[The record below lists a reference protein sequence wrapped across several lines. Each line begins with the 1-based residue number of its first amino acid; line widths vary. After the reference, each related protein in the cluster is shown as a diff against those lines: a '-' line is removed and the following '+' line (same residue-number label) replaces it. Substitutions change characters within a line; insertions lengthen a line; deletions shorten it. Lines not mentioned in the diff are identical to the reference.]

1 MSKILAVLIAGL
13 FSVGAYAAEPKKEEA
28 KPVAATAAKK
38 DDAKQAADAKKD
50 DAKPAA
56 KKEEAKK

>member
-28 KPVAATAAKK
+28 KPVAAAAKK
-38 DDAKQAADAKKD
+38 EEAKPAAAAKKD